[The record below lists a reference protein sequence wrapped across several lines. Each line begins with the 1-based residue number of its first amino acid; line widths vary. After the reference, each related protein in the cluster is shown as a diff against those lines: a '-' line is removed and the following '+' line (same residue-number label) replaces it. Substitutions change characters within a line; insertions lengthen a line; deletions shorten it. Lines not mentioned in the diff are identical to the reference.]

1 MGAVPTD
8 IRQADPETLG
18 ITWDDGSESLYDVRE
33 LRLRCPCANCVDEM
47 TGEAR
52 LDPATVP
59 ADVKPLSV
67 RSVGNYAISIR
78 WSDGHDTGIY
88 SFDRL
93 KELG

>member
-1 MGAVPTD
+1 MGAVPPD
-8 IRQADPETLG
+8 IRQTGPKTLG
-18 ITWDDGSESLYDVRE
+18 ITWDDGSESLYDVLE
-33 LRLRCPCANCVDEM
+33 LRLACPCANYIDEM
-47 TGEAR
+47 TGAAR

-67 RSVGNYAISIR
+67 KSVGNYAISIR

>member
-8 IRQADPETLG
+8 IRQAGPKTLG
-18 ITWDDGSESLYDVRE
+18 ITWDDGSESLYDVLE
-33 LRLRCPCANCVDEM
+33 LRLACPCANCIDEM
-47 TGEAR
+47 TGAAR

-67 RSVGNYAISIR
+67 KSVGNYAISIR